1 MKKMLTIAL
10 MLAFAT
16 AGIAIAADSVVMK
29 AKNGDVTFN
38 HKAHSGSMD
47 CKVCHGDAKP
57 GKVELDKD
65 AAHALCKDCH
75 SKKGAGPTKCGECHK
90 K

>member
-1 MKKMLTIAL
+1 MKKLIVATMIV
-10 MLAFAT
+10 AFAAT
-16 AGIAIAADSVVMK
+16 SALAADTVVMK

-38 HKAHSGSMD
+38 HKDHSGKID

-65 AAHALCKDCH
+65 KAHALCKDCH
-75 SKKGAGPTKCGECHK
+75 TKGAAGPTKCGECHK

>member
-1 MKKMLTIAL
+1 MKKLLTIAL
-10 MLAFAT
+10 MLAFT
-16 AGIAIAADSVVMK
+16 AGIAIAADSVVLK

-38 HKAHSGSMD
+38 HKAHSGSLD

-57 GKVELDKD
+57 GKIALDKD
-65 AAHALCKDCH
+65 KAHALCKDCH
-75 SKKGAGPTKCGECHK
+75 SKKGTGPTKCGECHK